1 MGGNGLDRGRIRVY
15 PYLLSGK
22 STKIRYYTKSP
33 FSKKNIKSCGRKS
46 VPKTSG
52 KDPWQS
58 PHGII
63 EDQGEDHGISPGR
76 QEKLRPRRRKST
88 GPVDRKPYKINMQKK
103 KTPPPTK
110 SLRLAF
116 SVCNFS
122 ASAADAAN

>member
-58 PHGII
+58 PRGII
-63 EDQGEDHGISPGR
+63 EDQGEDHGKSPIR
-76 QEKLRPRRRKST
+76 QGKLRPRQSPMGKEYK
-88 GPVDRKPYKINMQKK
+88 RKPYEKKYAEKKRGKI
-103 KTPPPTK
+103 PPHQ
-110 SLRLAF
+110 LAPQARVF
-116 SVCNFS
+116 CT
-122 ASAADAAN
+122 